1 MTLIVP
7 TTPEPARRPAARRRT
22 PPMRKAS
29 VVQPSGAA
37 LNRRALR
44 SELIALYSQYEADIR
59 CANRIEAEN
68 VHLADEADNARR
80 NARRRMSLIA
90 QLLDSEYPGW
100 DADARMAQQAE
111 P

>member
-7 TTPEPARRPAARRRT
+7 TTPEPARRPTARRRT
-22 PPMRKAS
+22 PAVRKGP
-29 VVQPSGAA
+29 VVQPGATT

-44 SELIALYSQYEADIR
+44 SELMALYSQYEADIR

-80 NARRRMSLIA
+80 RMNLIA

-100 DADARMAQQAE
+100 DTEARATQQAE